1 MSEEDF
7 KLAIQNIL
15 MLQNNNDHC
24 FVKLQE
30 QIDELKKS
38 TLASYVNKAA
48 HQVQEIL
55 NPGSLRRMERRF
67 KQRNN
72 QDYRAGWAPSEVVE
86 YGGGIR

>member
-30 QIDELKKS
+30 QIDELKKDIKD
-38 TLASYVNKAA
+38 LNDFK
-48 HQVQEIL
+48 EIL
-55 NPGSLRRMERRF
+55 RLPKVENKDRKYF
-67 KQRNN
+67 
-72 QDYRAGWAPSEVVE
+72 DVVDE
-86 YGGGIR
+86 GN

>member
-30 QIDELKKS
+30 QIDELKRDIKD
-38 TLASYVNKAA
+38 
-48 HQVQEIL
+48 L
-55 NPGSLRRMERRF
+55 NDLKTIFRLPDPKNLDRP
-67 KQRNN
+67 
-72 QDYRAGWAPSEVVE
+72 YLEVDDSDE
-86 YGGGIR
+86 GE

>member
-30 QIDELKKS
+30 QIDELKQDIKDLNDLKTIFRLPNPS
-38 TLASYVNKAA
+38 NKDRKYFD
-48 HQVQEIL
+48 VDDSDE
-55 NPGSLRRMERRF
+55 GE
-67 KQRNN
+67 
-72 QDYRAGWAPSEVVE
+72 
-86 YGGGIR
+86 

>member
-30 QIDELKKS
+30 QIDELKKDIKDLNDLKTIFRLPNPS
-38 TLASYVNKAA
+38 NKDRKYFD
-48 HQVQEIL
+48 VDDSDE
-55 NPGSLRRMERRF
+55 GE
-67 KQRNN
+67 
-72 QDYRAGWAPSEVVE
+72 
-86 YGGGIR
+86 

>member
-30 QIDELKKS
+30 QIDELKKDI
-38 TLASYVNKAA
+38 KD
-48 HQVQEIL
+48 L
-55 NPGSLRRMERRF
+55 NDLKTNFRLPDPKNLDRPYF
-67 KQRNN
+67 
-72 QDYRAGWAPSEVVE
+72 EVDDSDE
-86 YGGGIR
+86 GE